1 MTMTNKTSLLRN
13 TLLLCCIGGCL
24 SAWAAPTT
32 TPQSE
37 TDAEVAPAAVTTEA
51 PQNSRVGIADP
62 AAAAD
67 HVPNPSNTIK
77 MLLELQAEPE
87 PGASASASGRSAA
100 RPAGSRPGTP
110 TPAANPF
117 GRGESPFGASP
128 ELAHPPPTPGAP
140 GAPRGG
146 VEWQAAPGGNFSGGY
161 GGAAGVAP
169 ESPVFSAPRQ
179 AASAG
184 HDAAEQ
190 RWWMP
195 SVWIRWVRE
204 NRQAVLIGAAV
215 ALGLAWASAS
225 RSSQR
230 RR

>member
-1 MTMTNKTSLLRN
+1 M
-13 TLLLCCIGGCL
+13 
-24 SAWAAPTT
+24 SAWAGPTT
-32 TPQSE
+32 TPQAQGDNE
-37 TDAEVAPAAVTTEA
+37 AEVAPAAVTSY
-51 PQNSRVGIADP
+51 PQNKIGIADP
-62 AAAAD
+62 GAAAA
-67 HVPNPSNTIK
+67 HVPNSSNAIK
-77 MLLELQAEPE
+77 MLLEMQAEPE

-110 TPAANPF
+110 RPAANPF
-117 GRGESPFGASP
+117 GKGENHPLGASP
-128 ELAHPPPTPGAP
+128 EFSGPPPTPGAP
-140 GAPRGG
+140 RDAL
-146 VEWQAAPGGNFSGGY
+146 EWQAKPPGGNFSGGY
-161 GGAAGVAP
+161 GGGAGVP
-169 ESPVFSAPRQ
+169 PDLSGLPVQRR

-184 HDAAEQ
+184 EEAVEQ

-204 NRQAVLIGAAV
+204 HRQEVLIGAAV